1 MIKVLFLTLSIIAVV
16 MAIISLIINISV
28 QIRIRR
34 LWKKWNE

>member
-1 MIKVLFLTLSIIAVV
+1 MIKVFVLTLSIIAVV

>member
-1 MIKVLFLTLSIIAVV
+1 MIKALFLTLSIIAVV
-16 MAIISLIINISV
+16 MAIISLIINLSV